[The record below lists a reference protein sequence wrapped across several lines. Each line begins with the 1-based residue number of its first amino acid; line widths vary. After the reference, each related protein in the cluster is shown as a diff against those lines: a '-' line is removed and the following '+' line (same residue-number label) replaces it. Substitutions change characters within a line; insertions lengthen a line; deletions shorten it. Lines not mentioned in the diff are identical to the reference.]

1 MKAGKVYDVGTESGN
16 YLIAKGLAVL
26 VEGEPVKVEPPAPT
40 RGTVKI
46 DQRVSDIQPTPE
58 QIKEKLIAAKTK
70 EFKDATDKN
79 AKRKLRD
86 ELNELKKS

>member
-1 MKAGKVYDVGTESGN
+1 MKAGKVFTVGTETGN
-16 YLIAKGLAVL
+16 YLINKGFAVL

-58 QIKEKLIAAKTK
+58 QIKEKAIADKTQ
-70 EFKDATDKN
+70 EFKNANDKN
-79 AKRKLRD
+79 VKRKLRD
-86 ELNELKKS
+86 ELNALKKS